1 MKIVVLSDIHGN
13 AFALEH
19 IMPALQREAAD
30 HIVCLGDAVQG
41 GAQPAETVA
50 LLRELGCPVVMGNA
64 DAWMLTGDETDEDT
78 IPESRKIRLNN
89 EVRDWSLAQLS
100 AADKAFIASFQ
111 PTVTLPL
118 DGDRTLLCFHGS
130 PTSFDDI
137 LLPTTP
143 AEDFGRLLAP
153 YLPSVMCGGHTHMQQ
168 TRRLGADSFFFNP
181 GSVGFA
187 YSHYLP
193 EGGFHADAWAEYAV
207 LTINTG
213 SVGLEFRRAPYDVK
227 TLLGIYRSS
236 GRPHLDEA
244 EGQYATSAA

>member
-1 MKIVVLSDIHGN
+1 MKIVVISDIHGN
-13 AFALEH
+13 AYALEH
-19 IMPALQREAAD
+19 ILPALRREAAD
-30 HIVCLGDAVQG
+30 AIVCLGDAIQG

-64 DAWMLTGDETDEDT
+64 DAWLLSGVETDGDT
-78 IPESRKIRLNN
+78 IPESRKIRLNA
-89 EVRDWSLAQLS
+89 VRDWSLAQLS
-100 AADKAFIASFQ
+100 EADKAFIAAFQ

-118 DGDRTLLCFHGS
+118 DGKRTLLCFHGS
-130 PTSFDDI
+130 PASFDDI

-143 AEDFGRLLAP
+143 GADFERLLAP

-193 EGGFHADAWAEYAV
+193 GGGFHADAWAEYAV
-207 LTINTG
+207 LTMDRGNV
-213 SVGLEFRRAPYDVK
+213 SLDLRRSPYDVN
-227 TLLGIYRSS
+227 TLLGIYRAS

-244 EGQYATSAA
+244 EEQYGSA

>member
-1 MKIVVLSDIHGN
+1 MKIVVISDIHGN

-19 IMPALQREAAD
+19 ILPALRREAAD
-30 HIVCLGDAVQG
+30 AVVCLGDAIQG

-64 DAWMLTGDETDEDT
+64 DAWMLSGVETDGDT
-78 IPESRKIRLNN
+78 IPESRKIRLNA
-89 EVRDWSLAQLS
+89 VRDWSLAQLS
-100 AADKAFIASFQ
+100 AADKAFIGAFQ

-118 DGDRTLLCFHGS
+118 DGERTLLCFHGS

-137 LLPTTP
+137 LLPTTTG
-143 AEDFGRLLAP
+143 EDFERLLAS

-193 EGGFHADAWAEYAV
+193 GGGFHADAWAEYAV
-207 LTINTG
+207 LTMDKSNI
-213 SVGLEFRRAPYDVK
+213 SLDLRRSPYDVNA
-227 TLLGIYRSS
+227 LLGIYRAS

-244 EGQYATSAA
+244 EGQYGSG

>member
-1 MKIVVLSDIHGN
+1 MKIVVISDIHGN
-13 AFALEH
+13 AYALEH
-19 IMPALQREAAD
+19 ILPALRHEAAD
-30 HIVCLGDAVQG
+30 AIVCLGDAIQG

-64 DAWMLTGDETDEDT
+64 DAWLLSGVETDGDT
-78 IPESRKIRLNN
+78 IPESRKIRLNA
-89 EVRDWSLAQLS
+89 VRDWSLAQLS
-100 AADKAFIASFQ
+100 AADKAFIATFQ
-111 PTVTLPL
+111 ATVTLPL

-143 AEDFGRLLAP
+143 GADFERLLAS

-193 EGGFHADAWAEYAV
+193 DGSFHADAWAEYAV
-207 LTINTG
+207 LTMDKGNV
-213 SVGLEFRRAPYDVK
+213 SLDFRRSPYDVNA
-227 TLLGIYRSS
+227 LLSIYRAS

-244 EGQYATSAA
+244 EAQYGSA